1 MVSEGTKNKLNLI
14 KQTFIL
20 NGLNLD
26 IKGVQKAPFNI
37 TIISNLKNLKSINK
51 LNLIIKTLE
60 KILNT
65 NIKYNF
71 NESNIILYIESNENI
86 IINNFNYI
94 LKKGMETNP
103 KNKNN
108 DLIFLGIDKT
118 TNAPIFENLNNTKS
132 ILVGGTSGCGKSI
145 LLHNIILSYLLLNK
159 ENYLFLIDPKF
170 TEFNFYNKRILKN
183 RLVLES
189 GNSFQDY
196 IKILSFL
203 ENVLKSRFKDMQKK
217 QIQKSAESP
226 ILLVVDEY
234 AQLFQNIKE
243 KKIINNY
250 IMKLSS
256 LGRACNIFLILATQ
270 HPTNENIN
278 NTIRA
283 NLQTR
288 IALKC
293 ENIQQSK
300 NIIDTTEATK
310 IINPG
315 EAIAKIDGK
324 INKFYIKSCMISNE
338 SIKKYL
344 Q

>member
-1 MVSEGTKNKLNLI
+1 MNEN
-14 KQTFIL
+14 IL
-20 NGLNLD
+20 NIIKNQFYINNIEIN
-26 IKGVQKAPFNI
+26 IKGVKKAPFNTEI
-37 TIISNLKNLKSINK
+37 KTSLKGLKSINK

-71 NESNIILYIESNENI
+71 DNENNFIMFIESHENI

-94 LKKGMETNP
+94 LKNGIAEKEKKY
-103 KNKNN
+103 KNYN
-108 DLIFLGIDKT
+108 DVVFLGIDKT
-118 TNAPIFENLNNTKS
+118 TNAPIYESLNNTKS
-132 ILVGGTSGCGKSI
+132 ILIGGSSGGGKSI
-145 LLHNIILSYLLLNK
+145 FLHNIILSYLILNK
-159 ENYLFLIDPKF
+159 ENYLFLIDPKY
-170 TEFNFYNKRILKN
+170 TEFSFYNKRILKN
-183 RLVLES
+183 RLVFNP
-189 GNSFQDY
+189 GNNYTDY
-196 IKILSFL
+196 IKIFSFL
-203 ENVLKSRFKDMQKK
+203 VDVLKRRFQSMQKK
-217 QIQKSAESP
+217 QIQKSDESP
-226 ILLVVDEY
+226 ILLVIDEY
-234 AQLFQNIKE
+234 AQLFKNIKE

-310 IINPG
+310 IIYPG
-315 EAIAKIDGK
+315 EAVLKIDGK
-324 INKFYIKSCMISNE
+324 IKKFYIKSCMISNE

>member
-1 MVSEGTKNKLNLI
+1 MEYLQTIKNIFDINSLNI
-14 KQTFIL
+14 Y
-20 NGLNLD
+20 
-26 IKGVQKAPFNI
+26 IKGVKKAPFNI
-37 TIISNLKNLKSINK
+37 EIKASLQGLKSINK

-71 NESNIILYIESNENI
+71 NENNIILYIESHENI
-86 IINNFNYI
+86 IINNFDYI

-103 KNKNN
+103 ENKNN

-118 TNAPIFENLNNTKS
+118 TNAPIYESLNNTKS

-170 TEFNFYNKRILKN
+170 TEFSFYNKRILKN
-183 RLVLES
+183 RLVFES

-203 ENVLKSRFKDMQKK
+203 ENVLKSRFQTMKKK
-217 QIQKSAESP
+217 QLQKSTESP

-234 AQLFQNIKE
+234 AQTFQNIKE

-278 NTIRA
+278 NAIRA
-283 NLQTR
+283 NLQSR

-300 NIIDTTEATK
+300 NIIDTTEATR
-310 IINPG
+310 ITNAG
-315 EAIAKIDGK
+315 EGVLKIDGK
-324 INKFYIKSCMISNE
+324 INKFFIKSCMLSSE
-338 SIKKYL
+338 SIKKYINN
-344 Q
+344 

>member
-1 MVSEGTKNKLNLI
+1 MNENIINIIKNVFALNHLEI
-14 KQTFIL
+14 
-20 NGLNLD
+20 N
-26 IKGVQKAPFNI
+26 IKGVKKTPFNTEI
-37 TIISNLKNLKSINK
+37 KTSLKGLKSINK

-71 NESNIILYIESNENI
+71 NIENDFILFIESHENI
-86 IINNFNYI
+86 IINNFDYI
-94 LKKGMETNP
+94 LQCGTKE

-118 TNAPIFENLNNTKS
+118 TNAPIFESLNNTKS
-132 ILVGGTSGCGKSI
+132 ILIGGTSGGGKSI
-145 LLHNIILSYLLLNK
+145 FLHNIILSYLFLNH
-159 ENYLFLIDPKF
+159 ENYIFLIDPKF
-170 TEFNFYNKRILKN
+170 TEFSFYKKSFLKN
-183 RLVLES
+183 RLVFES
-189 GNSFQDY
+189 GNNYKDY
-196 IKILSFL
+196 IKIFSFL
-203 ENVLKSRFKDMQKK
+203 CDVLKNRFESMKK
-217 QIQKSAESP
+217 KEIQKSDEKP
-226 ILLVVDEY
+226 ILLIIDEY
-234 AQLFQNIKE
+234 AQLFKDSKE

-250 IMKLSS
+250 IQKISS
-256 LGRACNIFLILATQ
+256 LGRACNIYMVLATQ

-310 IINPG
+310 IFNPG
-315 EAIAKIDGK
+315 EAVLKIDGK

>member
-1 MVSEGTKNKLNLI
+1 MNENIIQNIKNIFDINNLNI
-14 KQTFIL
+14 Y
-20 NGLNLD
+20 
-26 IKGVQKAPFNI
+26 IKGVKKAPFNI
-37 TIISNLKNLKSINK
+37 EIKASLQGLKSINK

-71 NESNIILYIESNENI
+71 NDDIFILYIESHENI

-103 KNKNN
+103 ENKTN
-108 DLIFLGIDKT
+108 DFIFLGIDKT
-118 TNAPIFENLNNTKS
+118 TNAPIYESLNNTKS

-170 TEFNFYNKRILKN
+170 TEFCFYNKKILKN

-189 GNSFQDY
+189 GNNFNDY

-203 ENVLKSRFKDMQKK
+203 ENVLKSRFQTMKKK
-217 QIQKSAESP
+217 QIQKSDESP

-283 NLQTR
+283 NLQSR

-300 NIIDTTEATK
+300 NIIDTTEATR
-310 IINPG
+310 ITNAG
-315 EAIAKIDGK
+315 EGVLKIDGK
-324 INKFYIKSCMISNE
+324 INKFFIKSCMLSSE
-338 SIKKYL
+338 SIKKYINN
-344 Q
+344 

>member
-1 MVSEGTKNKLNLI
+1 MNENTLNIIKNQFYINNI
-14 KQTFIL
+14 EI
-20 NGLNLD
+20 N
-26 IKGVQKAPFNI
+26 IKGVKKAPFNTEI
-37 TIISNLKNLKSINK
+37 KTSLKGLKSINK

-71 NESNIILYIESNENI
+71 NDDIFILYIESHENI

-94 LKKGMETNP
+94 LKKGMESNSE
-103 KNKNN
+103 NKTN

-159 ENYLFLIDPKF
+159 ENYLFLIDPKY
-170 TEFNFYNKRILKN
+170 TEFSFYNKRILKN
-183 RLVLES
+183 RLVLNP
-189 GNSFQDY
+189 GNNYNDY
-196 IKILSFL
+196 IKIFSFL
-203 ENVLKSRFKDMQKK
+203 VDILKRRFQTMQKK
-217 QIQKSAESP
+217 QIQKSNESP
-226 ILLVVDEY
+226 ILLVIDEY

-250 IMKLSS
+250 IMKLTS

-283 NLQTR
+283 NLQSR

-300 NIIDTTEATK
+300 NIIDTTEATRIK
-310 IINPG
+310 NAG
-315 EAIAKIDGK
+315 EGVLKIDGK
-324 INKFYIKSCMISNE
+324 INKFFIKSCMLSSE

>member
-1 MVSEGTKNKLNLI
+1 MEYLQTIKNIFDINNLNI
-14 KQTFIL
+14 Y
-20 NGLNLD
+20 
-26 IKGVQKAPFNI
+26 IKGVKKAPFNI
-37 TIISNLKNLKSINK
+37 EIKASLQGLKSINK

-71 NESNIILYIESNENI
+71 NDDIFILYIESHENI

-103 KNKNN
+103 ENKNN

-118 TNAPIFENLNNTKS
+118 KNTPIFETLNNTKS

-170 TEFNFYNKRILKN
+170 TEFSFYNKRILKN
-183 RLVLES
+183 RLVFDP
-189 GNSFQDY
+189 GNNYNDY
-196 IKILSFL
+196 IKIFSFL
-203 ENVLKSRFKDMQKK
+203 VDILKRRFQTMQKK
-217 QIQKSAESP
+217 QIQKSDESP
-226 ILLVVDEY
+226 ILLVIDEY

-283 NLQTR
+283 NLQSR

-300 NIIDTTEATK
+300 NIIDTTEATR
-310 IINPG
+310 ITNAG
-315 EAIAKIDGK
+315 EGVLKIDGK
-324 INKFYIKSCMISNE
+324 INKFFIKSCMLSSE

>member
-1 MVSEGTKNKLNLI
+1 MNENIIQIIKNQFEINNI
-14 KQTFIL
+14 NI
-20 NGLNLD
+20 N
-26 IKGVQKAPFNI
+26 IKGVKKAPFNI
-37 TIISNLKNLKSINK
+37 EIKASLQGLKSINK

-71 NESNIILYIESNENI
+71 NNDIFILYIESHENI

-103 KNKNN
+103 ENKNN

-170 TEFNFYNKRILKN
+170 TEFSFYNKRILKN

-189 GNSFQDY
+189 GNNFKDY
-196 IKILSFL
+196 IKILSYI
-203 ENVLKSRFKDMQKK
+203 ENVLKSRFQTMKKK
-217 QIQKSAESP
+217 QIQKSTESP

-283 NLQTR
+283 NLQSR

-300 NIIDTTEATK
+300 NIIDTTEATR
-310 IINPG
+310 IANAG
-315 EAIAKIDGK
+315 EGVLKIDGK
-324 INKFYIKSCMISNE
+324 INKFFIKSCMLSSE

>member
-1 MVSEGTKNKLNLI
+1 MNENIIQNIKNIFDINNLNI
-14 KQTFIL
+14 Y
-20 NGLNLD
+20 
-26 IKGVQKAPFNI
+26 IKGVKKAPFNI
-37 TIISNLKNLKSINK
+37 EIKASLQGLKSINK

-71 NESNIILYIESNENI
+71 NENNIILYIESHENI
-86 IINNFNYI
+86 IINNFDYI

-103 KNKNN
+103 ESKNN

-118 TNAPIFENLNNTKS
+118 TNAPIFETLNNTKS
-132 ILVGGTSGCGKSI
+132 ILIGGTSGCGKSI
-145 LLHNIILSYLLLNK
+145 LLHNIILSYLILNK

-170 TEFNFYNKRILKN
+170 TEFSFYNKRILKN

-189 GNSFQDY
+189 GNNFNDY

-203 ENVLKSRFKDMQKK
+203 ENVLKSRFQTMKKK
-217 QIQKSAESP
+217 QIQKSTESP

-283 NLQTR
+283 NLQSR

-300 NIIDTTEATK
+300 NIIDTTEATR
-310 IINPG
+310 IANAG
-315 EAIAKIDGK
+315 EGVLKIDGK
-324 INKFYIKSCMISNE
+324 INKFFIKSCMLSSE

-344 Q
+344 K

>member
-1 MVSEGTKNKLNLI
+1 MNENIIQIIKNIFDINNLNI
-14 KQTFIL
+14 Y
-20 NGLNLD
+20 
-26 IKGVQKAPFNI
+26 IKGVKKAPFNI
-37 TIISNLKNLKSINK
+37 EIKASLQGLKSINK

-71 NESNIILYIESNENI
+71 NENNIILYIESHENI
-86 IINNFNYI
+86 IINNFDYI

-103 KNKNN
+103 ENKNN

-118 TNAPIFENLNNTKS
+118 TNTPIFESLNNTKS

-170 TEFNFYNKRILKN
+170 TEFSFYNKRILKN
-183 RLVLES
+183 RLVFES

-203 ENVLKSRFKDMQKK
+203 ENVLKSRFQTMKKK
-217 QIQKSAESP
+217 QIQKSTESP

-283 NLQTR
+283 NLQSR
-288 IALKC
+288 ICLKC

-300 NIIDTTEATK
+300 NIIDTTEATR
-310 IINPG
+310 ITNAG
-315 EAIAKIDGK
+315 EGVLKIDGK
-324 INKFYIKSCMISNE
+324 IQKYYIKSCMISNE

-344 Q
+344 K

>member
-1 MVSEGTKNKLNLI
+1 MIENTLNIIKNQFYINNI
-14 KQTFIL
+14 EI
-20 NGLNLD
+20 N
-26 IKGVQKAPFNI
+26 IKGVKKTPFNTEI
-37 TIISNLKNLKSINK
+37 KASLKGFKSINK

-60 KILNT
+60 KVLNT
-65 NIKYNF
+65 NIKYQFDNENNF
-71 NESNIILYIESNENI
+71 IMFIESHENI

-94 LKKGMETNP
+94 LKNGIAEKEKKY
-103 KNKNN
+103 KNYN
-108 DLIFLGIDKT
+108 DVIFLGVDKT
-118 TNAPIFENLNNTKS
+118 TNAPIYERLNDTKS
-132 ILVGGTSGCGKSI
+132 LLIGGTSGGGKSI
-145 LLHNIILSYLLLNK
+145 FLHNIILSYLLLNK

-170 TEFNFYNKRILKN
+170 TEFSFYNKRILKN

-203 ENVLKSRFKDMQKK
+203 ENVLKSRFQTMKKK
-217 QIQKSAESP
+217 QIQKSTESP

-256 LGRACNIFLILATQ
+256 LGRACNIYLILSTQ

-283 NLQTR
+283 NLQSR

-300 NIIDTTEATK
+300 NIIDTTEAIK

-315 EAIAKIDGK
+315 EAVMKIDGK

-338 SIKKYL
+338 SIKKYIE
-344 Q
+344 